1 MCQFTIQQCSATS
14 RNTIDTLLQKRYN
27 KERPGTRNAIQ
38 TDTPQRKD
46 LLIEMNE
53 KIQSVLNSL
62 PHKPGIYLMK
72 DATGTIIYV
81 GKAISL
87 FNRVRSYFQESTDH
101 SPKNRSMVAKIDDID
116 FLVVQNEVE
125 ALVLESNYIKQYRPK
140 YNVLLRDDKSYPY
153 IKVSLTETFPR
164 VYRVRSFHHDG
175 NRYFG
180 PYTNAGAVDATL
192 DLLNKLFSF
201 RTCRYDDSNWAP
213 PREGQP
219 SQNWKQKLLARP
231 CTQYY
236 IHRCLAPC
244 VAYSSR
250 EEYATIIQ
258 QVILFLEGKHDEVLK
273 TLRAKMDQAAEELN
287 FEEAARVRDRIQ
299 AVERVLEKQRIINT
313 EGQDDQDVI
322 ALASGDDETC
332 ALVFFFRAGKL
343 VGREYFILQGTR
355 ESSPGEVM
363 TSFMQQFYES
373 SPHVPAEIIVEAEPE
388 DRNVVQS
395 WLREKRKNSS
405 ATNGSS
411 AVTISV
417 PRRGDKLRL
426 IEMVKQNAQQIL
438 EQQRIKWLTDSQ
450 KTQMALEELQEALN
464 LPIPPRR
471 IECYDISNTQ
481 GTNSVGA
488 MVVFEGGRPKNSEYR
503 RFKIKQVEGANDVA
517 SHQEVLR
524 RRFRRAAGSATITAT
539 ADEDITT
546 PIGESVEMLLREEPA
561 SKIQTTLPTEV
572 AADAIEEEETVDSP
586 EQATRFQHEWALPDL
601 VVIDGGRPQLNAALE
616 VMRELHIDLPL
627 IGLAKEEGSH
637 TKLTTG
643 ELIYVPGSP
652 DPIELPRASQ
662 GLYLLQRIRDEAHRF
677 GITYHRKLRSE
688 RTFKSV
694 LEEIPGIGPKRKQ
707 ALMKHFGSLRAI
719 GAASIE
725 ELTALD
731 GMTRDSA
738 EKVKEYIG
746 RME

>member
-1 MCQFTIQQCSATS
+1 
-14 RNTIDTLLQKRYN
+14 
-27 KERPGTRNAIQ
+27 
-38 TDTPQRKD
+38 
-46 LLIEMNE
+46 MNE

-72 DATGTIIYV
+72 DAEGTIIYV

-101 SPKNRSMVAKIDDID
+101 SPKNRSMVAKIEDIE
-116 FLVVQNEVE
+116 FLVVRNEVE
-125 ALVLESNYIKQYRPK
+125 ALVLESNYIKQYRPR

-153 IKVSLTETFPR
+153 IKVAISEDFPR

-180 PYTNAGAVDATL
+180 PYTNSGAVDATL
-192 DLLNKLFSF
+192 DLLNKLFAF
-201 RTCRYDDSNWAP
+201 RTCRYDASAWAP
-213 PREGQP
+213 PASGNTP
-219 SQNWKQKLLARP
+219 DGWKQKLLARP

-236 IHRCLAPC
+236 IHRCIAPC
-244 VAYSSR
+244 VAYATR
-250 EEYATIIQ
+250 EEYGAVIR

-273 TLRAKMDQAAEELN
+273 ELRVKMEQAAENLN

-322 ALASGDDETC
+322 ALAGGDDETC
-332 ALVFFFRAGKL
+332 AQVFFFRSGKL

-355 ESSPGEVM
+355 DSSPGEIM
-363 TSFMQQFYES
+363 GSFMQQFYES
-373 SPHVPAEIIVEAEPE
+373 SPHVPAEVIVEVEPD
-388 DRNVVQS
+388 DRAVVQN
-395 WLREKRKNSS
+395 WLKEKRKDGADGN
-405 ATNGSS
+405 AN
-411 AVTISV
+411 VTITA
-417 PRRGDKLRL
+417 PKRGDKVRL
-426 IEMVKQNAQQIL
+426 VEMVKQNAQQVL

-450 KTQMALEELQEALN
+450 KTQLALEELQEALN
-464 LPIPPRR
+464 LAAPPRR

-488 MVVFEGGRPKNSEYR
+488 MVVFESGRPKNSEYR

-524 RRFRRAAGSATITAT
+524 RRFRIRKETSSSIASTP
-539 ADEDITT
+539 DEDIGA
-546 PIGESVEMLLREEPA
+546 PIGETIAEIIKDGQALKKNAVEV
-561 SKIQTTLPTEV
+561 S
-572 AADAIEEEETVDSP
+572 ETDD
-586 EQATRFQHEWALPDL
+586 EQAVALQHDWAMPDL
-601 VVIDGGRPQLNAALE
+601 IIIDGGRGQLNGALE
-616 VMRELHIDLPL
+616 VLRELHVDIP
-627 IGLAKEEGSH
+627 IMGLAKEEGSH
-637 TKLTTG
+637 TKLATG
-643 ELIYVPGSP
+643 EQIFVPDSP
-652 DPIELPRASQ
+652 EPIILPRTSQ

-677 GITYHRKLRSE
+677 GITYHRQVRSN

-694 LEEIPGIGPKRKQ
+694 LDEIPGIGPKRKQ
-707 ALMKHFGSLRAI
+707 ALLKHFGSVRAI
-719 GAASIE
+719 SAASID
-725 ELTALD
+725 ELTALE
-731 GMTRDSA
+731 GMTRDAA